1 MKNRKIDSDECD
13 WRTVTIGN
21 FPACS
26 RRRIFFVIWVTF
38 IEPLSLFVCHVNES
52 KSMPAHTGVASL

>member
-38 IEPLSLFVCHVNES
+38 VEALSFVCLLCKRE
-52 KSMPAHTGVASL
+52 